1 MGNCLRK
8 MVDAEERKI
17 VTMILEKIKTIEIK
31 IIEPT
36 VKPTEPFEFNT
47 IHMEKIEEKPEN

>member
-8 MVDAEERKI
+8 VVDTEERKI

-31 IIEPT
+31 VIDPEP
-36 VKPTEPFEFNT
+36 VKTFEF
-47 IHMEKIEEKPEN
+47 MVDPVPLVEKPEN

>member
-8 MVDAEERKI
+8 MVDAEERKMVNMI
-17 VTMILEKIKTIEIK
+17 VEKIKTIEIRV
-31 IIEPT
+31 IEPT
-36 VKPTEPFEFNT
+36 VKPFEFNT